1 MDFSLDIE
9 GNKGIKKEEVENYEE
24 IQTQITAQLE
34 KLKE

>member
-1 MDFSLDIE
+1 MDFSLEIE
-9 GNKGIKKEEVENYEE
+9 GNGIKKENVENYEE